1 MKGMNPEEAAGRR
14 VDEKAARSNERL
26 TKRYSDNSADA
37 RRSVNARAQF
47 LQSRALGNDGS
58 ISGGASHAR

>member
-1 MKGMNPEEAAGRR
+1 MSAMNPEEAAGRR
-14 VDEKAARSNERL
+14 VDAKAARSNERL

-47 LQSRALGNDGS
+47 LQSRALGHGS
-58 ISGGASHAR
+58 QITGGASHAR